1 MNATRSG
8 RAEPLSPE
16 DRRRSII
23 GAVAPLLL
31 EKGWSVTTREMA
43 EAAGVAE
50 GTIFRVFP
58 DKHAI
63 LHEAMRATMDAG
75 PIVARLDAIDP
86 AAPIDEQ
93 LRTAVGI
100 LGEMVDEMVTLMS
113 IIHGMPREEEPI
125 RSAPPEY
132 VEEANSRIQAALIDL
147 FAPHRDRLRIEP
159 RKAAAVTYAL
169 IVATAHPVITPGG
182 RLSEREIVDVLLG
195 GIVEPDEVS

>member
-1 MNATRSG
+1 MNDTRSG

-23 GAVAPLLL
+23 GAVVPLLL

-58 DKHAI
+58 DKHAL

-75 PIVARLDAIDP
+75 PIVARLNAIDA
-86 AAPIDEQ
+86 AAPVGDQ
-93 LRTAVGI
+93 LRAAVGI
-100 LGEMVDEMVTLMS
+100 LLEMVDEMVTLMS
-113 IIHGMPREEEPI
+113 IMHGMPREEKPT
-125 RSAPPEY
+125 RAAPTEC
-132 VEEANSRIQAALIDL
+132 VEEANSKIQAALIAL
-147 FAPHRDRLRIEP
+147 FARHRDRLRVEP
-159 RKAAAVTYAL
+159 RQAAAVTYAL

-182 RLSEREIVDVLLG
+182 RLSEREIVDVLVG
-195 GIVEPDEVS
+195 GIVEQDGMS